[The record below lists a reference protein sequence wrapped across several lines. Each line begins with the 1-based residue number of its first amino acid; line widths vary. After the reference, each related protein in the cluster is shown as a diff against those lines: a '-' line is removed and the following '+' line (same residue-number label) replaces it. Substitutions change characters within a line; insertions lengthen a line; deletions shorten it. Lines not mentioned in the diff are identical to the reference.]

1 MTEREST
8 TLDLRSQTD
17 RLNVEPETIISKT
30 KEDLDRI
37 QLRFN
42 DLTRSDQIRRY
53 HKIRS
58 NMPCRYPSRA
68 AASAGAAPNG
78 HAA

>member
-8 TLDLRSQTD
+8 TLDLRSQAD
-17 RLNVEPETIISKT
+17 RLNVEPEKVEIIISKA

-42 DLTRSDQIRRY
+42 DLTRSDQTLPQTRIR
-53 HKIRS
+53 
-58 NMPCRYPSRA
+58 PA
-68 AASAGAAPNG
+68 AHSLFK
-78 HAA
+78 HAL